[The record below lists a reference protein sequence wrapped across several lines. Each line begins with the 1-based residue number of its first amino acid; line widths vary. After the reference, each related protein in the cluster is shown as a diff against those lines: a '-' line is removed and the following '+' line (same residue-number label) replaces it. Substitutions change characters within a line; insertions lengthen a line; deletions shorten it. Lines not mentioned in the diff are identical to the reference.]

1 MARNVYLVGSVPMAN
16 AADVFE
22 TISAALGARIKRLPD
37 GETGAR
43 GDWITWL
50 EPVFADNPALQ
61 KSGEFFR
68 VHASGT
74 GRERYA
80 LRPGFRAEDVR
91 FDNLFYADIANKS
104 YADFKRLKDAGKIAA
119 GTKFQVDLVPAHS
132 VIWLFL
138 VDALHAPIDPVY
150 NDALK
155 HEIDKIAAAIPH
167 DELAIQFDVASAVF
181 ARLERNEA
189 SSYGR
194 TKAETQ
200 ETFSR
205 IVTDL
210 GNHVPADIDLLY
222 HLCYGDSNHR
232 HVVEP
237 TDMADMVEF
246 ANRLSRNIT
255 RPIDLIHMPVPR
267 NRADDAY
274 FEPLKRLALRPE
286 TQLCLGLVH
295 YTDGI
300 EGTKRRLATA
310 KKYANNFAIGTEC
323 GFGRRDPRTTR
334 DRDLSGAAAHPRRD
348 RGSGLS
354 GLRDKPIA
362 HLAETLDLGLHD
374 ITDFKKRVGALADA
388 AAGAT
393 AEEVAALQAQNVGGV
408 CNLLLGREDEL
419 RGVAVLLDLAVHREP
434 DEQIH
439 VVAHEGA
446 RHQERA
452 GRGEIVVA
460 LAVEP
465 IRAQARTIGA
475 NLQIA
480 GGNVVGRHPAGD
492 VIERALGLDVLAR
505 LADDAGDLRLPVDL
519 FHAARD
525 GDVVIGAG
533 QRARRFEE
541 QIRMRGRFLA
551 GEFRPLAGVMPARSI
566 SSTCS

>member
-16 AADVFE
+16 AAEVFE
-22 TISAALGARIKRLPD
+22 TVGAALGPRIKRLPD
-37 GETGAR
+37 GETGTR

-80 LRPGFRAEDVR
+80 LKPGFRAEDVR
-91 FDNLFYADIANKS
+91 FDNLFYADIAKQA
-104 YADFKRLKDAGKIAA
+104 YADFKQLKDAGKIAA

-138 VDALHAPIDPVY
+138 VDALHAPIDPLY
-150 NDALK
+150 NDAVK
-155 HEIDKIAAAIPH
+155 REIDKIAAAIPH

-210 GNHVPADIDLLY
+210 GDHVPADIDLLY

-255 RPIDLIHMPVPR
+255 RPIQLIHMPVPR

-300 EGTKRRLATA
+300 EGTKRRLASA

-323 GFGRRDPRTTR
+323 GFGRRDPRTIPELLR
-334 DRDLSGAAAHPRRD
+334 IHAEIADLD
-348 RGSGLS
+348 
-354 GLRDKPIA
+354 
-362 HLAETLDLGLHD
+362 
-374 ITDFKKRVGALADA
+374 
-388 AAGAT
+388 
-393 AEEVAALQAQNVGGV
+393 
-408 CNLLLGREDEL
+408 
-419 RGVAVLLDLAVHREP
+419 
-434 DEQIH
+434 
-439 VVAHEGA
+439 
-446 RHQERA
+446 
-452 GRGEIVVA
+452 
-460 LAVEP
+460 
-465 IRAQARTIGA
+465 
-475 NLQIA
+475 
-480 GGNVVGRHPAGD
+480 
-492 VIERALGLDVLAR
+492 
-505 LADDAGDLRLPVDL
+505 
-519 FHAARD
+519 
-525 GDVVIGAG
+525 
-533 QRARRFEE
+533 
-541 QIRMRGRFLA
+541 
-551 GEFRPLAGVMPARSI
+551 
-566 SSTCS
+566 